1 MKYLTY
7 ISLIFTMLLWGGT
20 FVAGRILAGNV
31 EPANSAFLR
40 FFIAT
45 LTLLVIQLYSER
57 RLVIPPKKTWFALF
71 LLGVTG
77 IFLYNVFFFYGLNH
91 IGGGRASLIIAS
103 TPLIITLCGIIF
115 FKERPTYL
123 KSCGVLLS
131 LTGAFTV
138 ISNGRLETILTL
150 GFGTGEKAFIGCV
163 LSWAAYSIIGKS
175 VLKSLSPLTSVFY
188 SSLIGTVLLFLPA
201 AGNGILYKIGN
212 FSYPS
217 WFSLMYLGVFGTAIG
232 FSLYY
237 RGITRIG
244 TTRAGIFINL
254 VPLFG
259 ILLSWLILD
268 ESVNPAVLLGGLL
281 ILTGVALTNYQ
292 PAAKPQ

>member
-1 MKYLTY
+1 M
-7 ISLIFTMLLWGGT
+7 
-20 FVAGRILAGNV
+20 AGRILAGNV
-31 EPANSAFLR
+31 DPANSAFLR

-45 LTLLVIQLYSER
+45 LALLIIHLYSDK
-57 RLVIPPKKTWFALF
+57 RLTIPPKRTWFPLF
-71 LLGVTG
+71 LLGATG
-77 IFLYNVFFFYGLNH
+77 VFLYNVLFFYGLNH

-103 TPLIITLCGIIF
+103 TPLTITLCGIIF
-115 FKERPTYL
+115 FKERPTLL
-123 KSCGVLLS
+123 KSSGIFLS
-131 LTGAFTV
+131 LIGALTV
-138 ISNGRLETILTL
+138 ISNGHMATILTL
-150 GFGTGEKAFIGCV
+150 GFGVGERAFIGCV

-188 SSLIGTVLLFLPA
+188 SSLIGTVLLFIPA
-201 AGNGILYKIGN
+201 AANGLLYKLAT

-217 WFSLMYLGVFGTAIG
+217 WLSLAYLGVFGTAIG

-237 RGITRIG
+237 RGITLIG

-259 ILLSWLILD
+259 LLLSWLILN

-292 PAAKPQ
+292 PAAKPR